1 MGVITKH
8 NTCNYFF
15 HAWRWSKDHLYI
27 TKEFFK
33 IISKGKTCNFKS
45 KLYLNSDHNWCR
57 IRKNNPR
64 VSDHGKIYLCL
75 NSHLSGW
82 ITHRIPILIRIQCS
96 MAVNLLIML
105 YENYVYISKYAC
117 TDTMFISF
125 KINHFFL
132 I

>member
-1 MGVITKH
+1 MCVITKH

-82 ITHRIPILIRIQCS
+82 ITSHTDFNTNT
-96 MAVNLLIML
+96 VL
-105 YENYVYISKYAC
+105 YGDKFAYHDIWKLCFISKYAC